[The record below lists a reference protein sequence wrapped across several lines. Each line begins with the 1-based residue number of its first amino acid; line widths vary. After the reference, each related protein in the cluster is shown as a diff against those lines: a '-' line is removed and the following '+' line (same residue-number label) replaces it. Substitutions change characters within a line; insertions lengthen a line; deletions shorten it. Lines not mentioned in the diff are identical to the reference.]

1 MPRGRGT
8 PLSQY
13 DASNIALL
21 KPSALGD
28 IVHSLPVLSAL
39 RRRFPRARITWVVN
53 RAYEPLL
60 QGHPDLDETLA
71 FDRGASRKGWIA
83 TATSHARFGALLR
96 QKRFDLVI
104 DLQGLLRSGLMAKA
118 TGARRRVGLSCSRE
132 GASWFYTD
140 VVDIPGGLG
149 GMHAVDR
156 YWRVAEA
163 FGVGAGAKRFTVPVS
178 DTARRRADELLRGC
192 ARPWLAFAV
201 GSRWQT
207 KRWRTGH
214 FAALARRAQS
224 KFGGTAVFVGTADEA
239 ELAAEVRSEL
249 TGPALDLSGRTTL
262 PELAAVL
269 ERCDVM
275 VANDTGPLHMAAALG
290 RPVVAPYTCTR
301 ARLTGP
307 FGSAG
312 AVETAVWCA
321 GSELRRCSR
330 MECMDE
336 LTPDRLWPPLVQVL
350 TTWQTQR
357 AESA

>member
-1 MPRGRGT
+1 MPRGRGI
-8 PLSQY
+8 PLHHY

-39 RRRFPRARITWVVN
+39 RQRFPHARITWVVN
-53 RAYEPLL
+53 RAYEPLVH
-60 QGHPDLDETLA
+60 GHPDLDETMA
-71 FDRGASRKGWIA
+71 FDRGVSRKGWLA
-83 TATSHARFGALLR
+83 TAASHVRFGSVLR
-96 QKRFDLVI
+96 EKRFDLVI

-118 TGARRRVGLSCSRE
+118 TAARRRVGLSCSRE

-140 VVDIPGGLG
+140 IVDIPGGLG
-149 GMHAVDR
+149 GMHAVER

-163 FGVGAGAKRFTVPVS
+163 FGAGDGPKRFTVPIPEA
-178 DTARRRADELLRGC
+178 ARHRADDLLRGC

-207 KRWRTGH
+207 KRWRPSH
-214 FAALARRAQS
+214 FAHLARRAQS
-224 KFGGTAVFVGTADEA
+224 EFGGTVVFVGTGDEA
-239 ELAAEVRSEL
+239 DLAAEVGTGL
-249 TGPALDLSGRTTL
+249 TGPTIDLSGRTTL

-269 ERCDVM
+269 AQCDVM
-275 VANDTGPLHMAAALG
+275 VANDTGPLHIAAALG

-312 AVETAVWCA
+312 AVETSVWCA

-336 LTPDRLWPPLVQVL
+336 LTSDRLWPPLAKVL

>member
-1 MPRGRGT
+1 MPRGRGV
-8 PLSQY
+8 PLEEY

-53 RAYEPLL
+53 RAYEALL
-60 QGHPDLDETLA
+60 QGHPDLSETLA
-71 FDRGASRKGWIA
+71 FDRSAASKGWLA
-83 TATSHARFGALLR
+83 TVVSHARFGSRLR
-96 QKRFDLVI
+96 QKNFDLVI

-118 TGARRRVGLSCSRE
+118 TAAPRRVGLSCSRE

-140 VVDIPGGLG
+140 VVDVPGGLG

-163 FGVGAGAKRFTVPVS
+163 FGAGDGPRRFTLPVS
-178 DTARRRADELLRGC
+178 DSARRRAADLLRGWT
-192 ARPWLAFAV
+192 RPWLTLAV
-201 GSRWQT
+201 GSRWPT
-207 KRWRTGH
+207 KRWRPGH

-224 KFGGTAVFVGTADEA
+224 EFGGTIVFVGTADEA
-239 ELAAEVRSEL
+239 ALAAEVRCGLPGRS
-249 TGPALDLSGRTTL
+249 LDLSGRTTL

-275 VANDTGPLHMAAALG
+275 VANDTGPLHVAAALG

-307 FGSAG
+307 FGSDG
-312 AVETAVWCA
+312 AVETSVWCA

-336 LTPDRLWPPLVQVL
+336 LTPDRLWLPLAKVL
-350 TTWQTQR
+350 RTWQSQR